1 MKALAIFW
9 GALIAGL
16 SGAMMPGPVLALVVS
31 ETSRRGF
38 WASPEIVSGHAALEL
53 LLVVALLVGLRRYL
67 QSMAAFVALGLVGG
81 AMLLWMAWGMVG
93 FGLSGP
99 KIETTAIAG
108 PIRNAFLAGAIVSL
122 ANPYWSVW
130 WATVGAGFLQ
140 RAAAAGT
147 AATGLF
153 FVGHIS
159 SDYLWYAVVG
169 WIVAVNK
176 RLLVGAAYQWLL
188 FGCAALIGAMG
199 IYFVLSA
206 VRALVKRQSAVVSS
220 QLAVDGTDGDGSR

>member
-31 ETSRRGF
+31 ETSRKGF
-38 WASPEIVSGHAALEL
+38 WASPEIISGHALLEL
-53 LLVVALLVGLRRYL
+53 LLVVGMLVGLRRFL
-67 QSMAAFVALGLVGG
+67 QSWAAFVALGLGGG

-93 FGLSGP
+93 LGLSDPEVG
-99 KIETTAIAG
+99 TAAVAG
-108 PIRNAFLAGAIVSL
+108 PVRNAFLAGALVSL

-130 WATVGAGFLQ
+130 WASVGATFLQ

-147 AATGLF
+147 VATGLF

-169 WIVAVNK
+169 WIVAVNR
-176 RLLVGAAYQWLL
+176 RLLVGAVYQWLL
-188 FGCAALIGAMG
+188 FGCAALIAAMG
-199 IYFVLSA
+199 IYFIVSA
-206 VRALVKRQSAVVSS
+206 ARALVKRSAPLEPQPES
-220 QLAVDGTDGDGSR
+220 

>member
-9 GALIAGL
+9 GALVTGL

-31 ETSRRGF
+31 ETGRRGF
-38 WASPEIVSGHAALEL
+38 RASPEIVSGHAALEL
-53 LLVVALLVGLRRYL
+53 VLVVAMVVGLRRYL
-67 QSMAAFVALGLVGG
+67 QSLAAFVALGLVGG

-99 KIETTAIAG
+99 EIETAAAAG
-108 PIRNAFLAGAIVSL
+108 PIRNAFLAGALVSL

-130 WATVGAGFLQ
+130 WATVGANFLQ

-147 AATGLF
+147 VATGLF

-169 WIVAVNK
+169 WIVAANK
-176 RLLVGAAYQWLL
+176 RLLVGSAYQWLL
-188 FGCAALIGAMG
+188 FSCAALIGAMG
-199 IYFVLSA
+199 IYFIVSGA
-206 VRALVKRQSAVVSS
+206 RALIRRRAPLVAE
-220 QLAVDGTDGDGSR
+220 AEG